1 MKNAYLI
8 TGFILIV
15 SILLCI
21 LLYSYLT
28 HSAPKN
34 QNHSDTST
42 SKKIAIDP
50 LSAPTATSITKQQPS
65 PAPQTTTDFSA
76 FLPQA
81 QVALE
86 QNPLLNGTEILANW
100 HFTNDKKIIIDT
112 NIKDSFDYLL
122 VVYPQVGQ
130 TGVMALAQHIL
141 QEKQSGL
148 NIESHTK
155 QINEASI
162 LDALTR
168 YIHYQAQ
175 AEQLSKQI
183 NLENMQ
189 DSERLKLVKKIR
201 IQYLGQDLT
210 HAFYE
215 Q

>member
-1 MKNAYLI
+1 MKNIYLI
-8 TGFILIV
+8 TGFILIA

-21 LLYSYLT
+21 LLYGYLT

-42 SKKIAIDP
+42 QIKKDT
-50 LSAPTATSITKQQPS
+50 LSTATSTSITEQQPT
-65 PAPQTTTDFSA
+65 PTPQTTTDFSA

-130 TGVMALAQHIL
+130 PGVMALAQHIL

-155 QINEASI
+155 QINEASL